1 MRNEVLVMYIYK
13 DDEDD
18 DDVYI
23 VIVLD
28 DGRRIKLRWGSA
40 RYLQILLNDLM
51 G

>member
-1 MRNEVLVMYIYK
+1 MYAYRY
-13 DDEDD
+13 DESDD
-18 DDVYI
+18 DAYI

-40 RYLQILLNDLM
+40 RYLQIILNDLM